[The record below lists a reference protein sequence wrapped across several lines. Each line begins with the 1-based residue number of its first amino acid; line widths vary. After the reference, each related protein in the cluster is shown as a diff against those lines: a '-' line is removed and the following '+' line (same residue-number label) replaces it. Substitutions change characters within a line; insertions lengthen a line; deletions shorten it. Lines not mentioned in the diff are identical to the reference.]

1 MKPVVVSAILYG
13 LVGAAC
19 LTGCADH
26 PGNHQAV
33 RAEQSGSAMPSTL
46 SDPAVKHHEVN
57 AAGSQ
62 KTETSRRNPSFVTR
76 KLFLM
81 RCGIWRNGLKTVA
94 KNRLAPLLKS
104 VYG

>member
-46 SDPAVKHHEVN
+46 SAPAVKHHEVN

-62 KTETSRRNPSFVTR
+62 KAETSRRNPPGAIQGETDT
-76 KLFLM
+76 
-81 RCGIWRNGLKTVA
+81 N
-94 KNRLAPLLKS
+94 PS
-104 VYG
+104 VENEYDVDTSE